1 MSWQL
6 TVYTMTCFVSAAI
19 MLLLAIYAWRHREAP
34 GAAAFAVMMGLVT
47 YWSILA
53 GVEGLLPSPRQQT
66 FVRHMKYVSLA
77 GAPVTLLVF
86 VLQYTGRKAW
96 VTTRTVILL
105 SILPLIT
112 QVMIWTNPYHGLWV
126 TLDLDFPGLWFW
138 IHSAYSFVLVFIA
151 LTLMAAYVLR
161 VSSLRRW
168 QAGALLFG
176 ISLPLVFNI
185 LHTFRV
191 IPYVVELTPISF
203 VFTGLAFAWT
213 MYRQRLFDLTP
224 LAREAL
230 VEGMQNGVLVID
242 LQERI
247 VDHNAAAERILGT
260 ARLGGRRIGDVLPMW
275 SDLRAPIRADQAA
288 EVDVQLEQAD
298 GLRHYEIHI
307 TPLRDRQQTL
317 AGYLLT
323 LHDVTERRRHAQEL
337 EARNAELDA
346 FAHTVAHDLKTP
358 LSVLIGFGTLLDTRA
373 ERLSPDQLRDNVRA
387 IVRNGYKMTNII
399 DELLLLASV
408 RKMDSVDLAPV
419 EMGVVVAEAQQRL
432 VDLVAEREAQIHVPE
447 RWPAALGYAPWVEEV
462 WTNYL
467 SNAVKYGGTPPEITL
482 GAAPDGEGH
491 VRFWVKDNGPGL
503 SPEEQAQLFAEF
515 ARLHQVRAEG
525 HGLGLSIVQRIVKK
539 LGGDVGVTSE
549 PGAGSTFWF
558 TLPSA

>member
-6 TVYTMTCFVSAAI
+6 TVYATTCFVSAAI
-19 MLLLAIYAWRHREAP
+19 MLLLALYAWRHREAQ
-34 GAAAFAVMMGLVT
+34 GATAFTVMMGLVV
-47 YWSILA
+47 YWSVLA
-53 GVEGLLPSPRQQT
+53 GVEGLLPLTRQQT
-66 FVRHMKYVSLA
+66 FVRQLKYISLA
-77 GAPVTLLVF
+77 GVPVTLLIF
-86 VLQYTGRKAW
+86 VLQYTGNKVW
-96 VTTRTVILL
+96 VTARRVLLL
-105 SILPLIT
+105 SIIPLIT
-112 QVMIWTNPYHGLWV
+112 QLMIWTNPYHGLWV
-126 TLDLDFPGLWFW
+126 TLEADFPGLWFW
-138 IHSAYSFVLVFIA
+138 LHSAYSFVLVFIA
-151 LTLMAAYVLR
+151 LALMAAYILR
-161 VSSLRRW
+161 ASNLRRW
-168 QAGALLFG
+168 QAGLLLVG

-185 LHTFRV
+185 LHTFRI
-191 IPYVVELTPISF
+191 IPYVVELTPIAF

-242 LQERI
+242 LQARI
-247 VDHNAAAERILGT
+247 VDHNAAAEQILCT
-260 ARLGGRRIGDVLPMW
+260 TRLAGRRIGAVLPVW
-275 SDLRAPIRADQAA
+275 PDLRARRRADQAT
-288 EVDVQLEQAD
+288 EMDVQLEQA
-298 GLRHYEIHI
+298 GELRHYEIHI

-358 LSVLIGFGTLLDTRA
+358 LSVLIGFGTLLDARA
-373 ERLSPDQLRDNVRA
+373 GHLPPDQLRASVRA

-408 RKMDSVDLAPV
+408 RKMDSVDLVPL
-419 EMGVVVAEAQQRL
+419 EMGAVVEEARQRL
-432 VDLVAEREAQIHVPE
+432 VDLVAEHEAQIRVPE
-447 RWPAALGYAPWVEEV
+447 RWPKALGYAPWVEEV

-467 SNAVKYGGTPPEITL
+467 SNAVKYGGSPPKITL
-482 GAAPDGEGH
+482 GAAPHPDGH
-491 VRFWVKDNGPGL
+491 VRFWVRDNGPGL
-503 SPEEQAQLFAEF
+503 SSEEQAQLFAEF

-539 LGGDVGVTSE
+539 LGGDVGVNSE
-549 PGAGSTFWF
+549 PGTGSTFWF
-558 TLPSA
+558 TLPAA

>member
-1 MSWQL
+1 
-6 TVYTMTCFVSAAI
+6 
-19 MLLLAIYAWRHREAP
+19 
-34 GAAAFAVMMGLVT
+34 
-47 YWSILA
+47 
-53 GVEGLLPSPRQQT
+53 
-66 FVRHMKYVSLA
+66 
-77 GAPVTLLVF
+77 
-86 VLQYTGRKAW
+86 
-96 VTTRTVILL
+96 
-105 SILPLIT
+105 
-112 QVMIWTNPYHGLWV
+112 
-126 TLDLDFPGLWFW
+126 
-138 IHSAYSFVLVFIA
+138 
-151 LTLMAAYVLR
+151 MAAYVLR

-168 QAGALLFG
+168 QAAALLFG
-176 ISLPLVFNI
+176 ISLPLTFNI

-191 IPYVVELTPISF
+191 IPYVVELTPIAF

-242 LQERI
+242 LQDRI
-247 VDHNAAAERILGT
+247 VDHNAAAERILG
-260 ARLGGRRIGDVLPMW
+260 AGRLGGRRIGDVLSMW
-275 SDLRAPIRADQAA
+275 SDVRSHRRVDQAA
-288 EVDVQLEQAD
+288 EVDVQLAQAD
-298 GLRHYEIHI
+298 GQRHYEIHI

-358 LSVLIGFGTLLDTRA
+358 LSVLIGFGTLLDSRA
-373 ERLSPDQLRDNVRA
+373 ERLSPDQLRGNVRA

-399 DELLLLASV
+399 DELLLLSSV
-408 RKMDSVDLAPV
+408 RKMDSVNLAPV
-419 EMGVVVAEAQQRL
+419 EMGAVVAEARQRL
-432 VDLVAEREAQIHVPE
+432 VDLVAEREAEIHVPA
-447 RWPAALGYAPWVEEV
+447 RWPAALGYAPWIEEV

-467 SNAVKYGGTPPEITL
+467 SNAVKYGGTPPKITL
-482 GAAPDGEGH
+482 GAAPQADGH
-491 VRFWVKDNGPGL
+491 VRFWVQDNGPGL

-515 ARLHQVRAEG
+515 TRLHQVRAEG
-525 HGLGLSIVQRIVKK
+525 HGLGLSIVRRIVKK

>member
-6 TVYTMTCFVSAAI
+6 TVYATTCFVSAAI
-19 MLLLAIYAWRHREAP
+19 MLLLALYAWRHREAQ
-34 GAAAFAVMMGLVT
+34 GATAFTVMMALVI

-53 GVEGLLPSPRQQT
+53 GVEGLLPLTRQQVV
-66 FVRHMKYVSLA
+66 VRHLKYVSLA
-77 GAPVTLLVF
+77 GVPVALLIF
-86 VLQYTGRKAW
+86 GLQYTGSRAW
-96 VTTRTVILL
+96 VTTRRVALL
-105 SILPLIT
+105 SLIPLIT

-126 TLDLDFPGLWFW
+126 TLETGLPSLWFW
-138 IHSAYSFVLVFIA
+138 LHSAYSFVLVFIA
-151 LTLMAAYVLR
+151 LVLMAASILR
-161 VSSLRRW
+161 ASSVRRW
-168 QAGALLFG
+168 QAGLLLVG

-185 LHTFRV
+185 LHTFRL
-191 IPYVVELTPISF
+191 IPYVVELTPIGF

-247 VDHNAAAERILGT
+247 VDHNAAVERILGV
-260 ARLGGRRIGDVLPMW
+260 ARPGGRRIGDVLPVW
-275 SDLRAPIRADQAA
+275 PDVRARLRADRAA
-288 EVDVQLEQAD
+288 EMDVQLEQAD

-307 TPLRDRQQTL
+307 TPLRDRQRTL

-358 LSVLIGFGTLLDTRA
+358 LSVLIGFGTLLEARA
-373 ERLSPDQLRDNVRA
+373 GQLSPEQLRAKLDA

-408 RKMDSVDLAPV
+408 RKMDSVDLVPL
-419 EMGVVVAEAQQRL
+419 EMGAVVAEARQRL
-432 VDLVAEREAQIHVPE
+432 VDLVAEHEAQIHVPE
-447 RWPAALGYAPWVEEV
+447 RWPAARGYAPWVEEV

-467 SNAVKYGGTPPEITL
+467 SNAVKYGGRPPAITL
-482 GAAPDGEGH
+482 GASPDGEGY
-491 VRFWVKDNGPGL
+491 VRFWVQDNGPGL
-503 SPEEQAQLFAEF
+503 EPEAQAQLFAEF
-515 ARLHQVRAEG
+515 TRLHQVRAEG